1 MKKEELLNN
10 YKIMNKITE
19 GPKTYN
25 EHPDRIRSFG
35 IGSYSKDNIC
45 IYYWADGNQDQNGN
59 PIDECFLDV
68 GSFTSISGGL
78 HVILGGR
85 HSPNFISQ
93 YPFGKTNFG
102 VQNKHNG
109 KGQPWSKGGVKI
121 GSDVWIATGVTIH
134 DNIIVGDGAVI
145 ASNSVVTKDVP
156 PYAIVAGNPAKII
169 KYRFGEFKEGAEIR
183 EKLLKL
189 KWWDMP
195 IEYINELSPLL
206 CSKNFDE
213 FFKRAEELKNGTG
226 PESDKWI
233 GINFLS

>member
-1 MKKEELLNN
+1 MHETHN
-10 YKIMNKITE
+10 
-19 GPKTYN
+19 GPTKN

-35 IGSYSKDNIC
+35 PFSYGKNNINV
-45 IYYWADGNQDQNGN
+45 YYWKEGNNNKNKQ
-59 PIDECFLDV
+59 PIDECFLDI
-68 GSFTSISGGL
+68 GNFCSISGYIL
-78 HVILGGR
+78 VYLGGN
-85 HSPNFISQ
+85 HHYTDITT
-93 YPFGKTNFG
+93 YPFGYIN
-102 VQNKHNG
+102 QNIFPNHSG
-109 KGQPWSKGGVKI
+109 KGHPWTKGGVKI
-121 GSDVWIATGVTIH
+121 GNDVWVGTYATFHSGVT
-134 DNIIVGDGAVI
+134 VGDGAVI
-145 ASNSVVTKDVP
+145 ASNSVVTRDVP

-233 GINFLS
+233 GINFLT